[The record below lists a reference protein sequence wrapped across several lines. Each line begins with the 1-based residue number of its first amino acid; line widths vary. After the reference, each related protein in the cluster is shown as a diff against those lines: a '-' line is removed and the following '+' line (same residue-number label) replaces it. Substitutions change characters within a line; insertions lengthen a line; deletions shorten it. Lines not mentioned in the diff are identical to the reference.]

1 MKMQKSK
8 IKMYLGFVLVLFV
21 CVLFFSLKDNFKD
34 ILYNLCHVNIMWLI
48 VGIAFV
54 FSSKYFIGLTTY
66 ELGIKENKN
75 LSLSKVIQIA
85 LIYPFYAGITPSSIG
100 GEGFEIFYLKQCGIS
115 YGGGTNIQM
124 QKFILYEISL
134 LSINTLVVILNFFTG
149 IVVDSSFVGSA
160 VTLNFIVNLVLLGG
174 GFLITYNKWIKNFI
188 LNSGVNIL
196 SKIRIIKEPDR
207 FRDRIDDFLVNFDEG
222 AKTLHKDKKLFS
234 KLIIYNLLSIFFLIL
249 AAWPVARAMHIKEIG
264 IGNLFILAAYAKMMC
279 LLVVTPGN
287 SGAAE
292 YCFIYLFTGLIS
304 EDGIMAYM
312 LIWRVVTYYIPLVT
326 GGAVAMLW
334 ERRRVR
340 EETIGTES

>member
-1 MKMQKSK
+1 MQKSK
-8 IKMYLGFVLVLFV
+8 IKIYLGFVLVLFV

-34 ILYNLCHVNIMWLI
+34 IIYNLCHVNILWLI
-48 VGIAFV
+48 LGIGFV
-54 FSSKYFIGLTTY
+54 FLSKYFIGLTTY
-66 ELGIKENKN
+66 ELGVKENNKI
-75 LSLSKVIQIA
+75 SLSRMLWVSF
-85 LIYPFYAGITPSSIG
+85 IYPFFAGITPSSIG

-134 LSINTLVVILNFFTG
+134 ISINTLVVILNFFTG

-174 GFLITYNKWIKNFI
+174 SFLITYNKWVKNFI
-188 LNSGVNIL
+188 LHSGVNIL
-196 SKIRIIKEPDR
+196 SKVKIIKDPDKSR
-207 FRDRIDDFLVNFDEG
+207 ERIDDFLVNFDEG
-222 AKTLHKDKKLFS
+222 AKTLRQDKKLFW
-234 KLIIYNLLSIFFLIL
+234 KLVIYNVLSIFFLIL
-249 AAWPVARAMHIKEIG
+249 AAWPVARAIHIKEIG

-312 LIWRVVTYYIPLVT
+312 LIWRLVTYYIPLVT
-326 GGAVAMLW
+326 GGIMAMLW
-334 ERRRVR
+334 ERKKAYEKV
-340 EETIGTES
+340 ISTES

>member
-34 ILYNLCHVNIMWLI
+34 IIYNLSHVNILWLI
-48 VGIAFV
+48 LGIVFV
-54 FSSKYFIGLTTY
+54 FLSKYFIGLTTY
-66 ELGIKENKN
+66 ELGVKENKK
-75 LSLSKVIQIA
+75 LSLSRMIQVS

-134 LSINTLVVILNFFTG
+134 ISTNLLVVILNFFTG

-196 SKIRIIKEPDR
+196 SKIKIIKEPDK
-207 FRDRIDDFLVNFDEG
+207 FRDKIDEFLVNFDEG
-222 AKTLHKDKKLFS
+222 AKTLHKDRKLFS
-234 KLIIYNLLSIFFLIL
+234 KLIIYNVLSIFFLII
-249 AAWPVARAMHIKEIG
+249 AAWPIARAMHIEEIG

-292 YCFIYLFTGLIS
+292 YCFIYLFTGLIP

-312 LIWRVVTYYIPLVT
+312 LIWRLVTYYIPLVT
-326 GGAVAMLW
+326 GGVVAMVW

-340 EETIGTES
+340 EEVIGT